1 MFGSS
6 LTCLVLDI
14 RYGIS
19 GMLQCHSV
27 TSPLISPHIP
37 GSIIEAI
44 QSLRQLQD
52 LEVWCG
58 FLPDPPVVSTES
70 QTWRIQNLLSV
81 LHAVHTQAQLM
92 QLTIEF
98 NLNAPWKA
106 SRAPGT
112 YCMDRDS
119 FLNDILN
126 CNEVKDA
133 LRQFPALQD
142 ISLRLWENDT
152 LRYGEEWWRSEIE
165 SRLQPDL
172 RAAISV
178 DLNSKIWISTWSS
191 SVLR

>member
-1 MFGSS
+1 MDFYRIHPWCRQSPRHGASRTFFPSS
-6 LTCLVLDI
+6 T
-14 RYGIS
+14 
-19 GMLQCHSV
+19 
-27 TSPLISPHIP
+27 
-37 GSIIEAI
+37 
-44 QSLRQLQD
+44 
-52 LEVWCG
+52 
-58 FLPDPPVVSTES
+58 
-70 QTWRIQNLLSV
+70 
-81 LHAVHTQAQLM
+81 LM

-98 NLNAPWKA
+98 NLNAPWNA
-106 SRAPGT
+106 SRAPGSSF
-112 YCMDRDS
+112 MDRDS

-126 CNEVKDA
+126 CNEIKDA